1 MTRLLPLYLFIILT
15 LAGCSKEAVYR
26 NIYEGIRT
34 QSELQN
40 LHENSRQ
47 EKTPK
52 SYDQYKMKRQE
63 QLADDKEEE
72 NR

>member
-1 MTRLLPLYLFIILT
+1 MTRLLPLYLFIVLT
-15 LAGCSKEAVYR
+15 LAGCSKAAVYR
-26 NIYEGIRT
+26 NLYEGIRT

-52 SYDQYKMKRQE
+52 SYDQYRLERQE